1 MAMSPA
7 VAGSAS
13 ATTPMTAA
21 NAIGALQGGGEG
33 GAAQQDQIQQ
43 LASQVREASAAVD
56 EIGATNPALASE
68 VTQIK
73 QILRQMLVKAA
84 SVATAQNPSSLQVP
98 MGEAP

>member
-21 NAIGALQGGGEG
+21 NAIGALQGGGEAG
-33 GAAQQDQIQQ
+33 AQQDQIQQ
-43 LASQVREASAAVD
+43 LASQIREASAAVD

-68 VTQIK
+68 VTQVK

>member
-13 ATTPMTAA
+13 ATTPITAA

-33 GAAQQDQIQQ
+33 GAQQDQIQQ